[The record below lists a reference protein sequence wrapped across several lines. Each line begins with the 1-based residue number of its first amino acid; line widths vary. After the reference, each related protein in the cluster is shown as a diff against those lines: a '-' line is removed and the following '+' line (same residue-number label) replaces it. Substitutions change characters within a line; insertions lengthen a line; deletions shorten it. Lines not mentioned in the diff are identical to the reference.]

1 MPGERYDREL
11 ISGIEIPRKAV
22 RTGEVIQLGTL
33 HSQGASLR
41 NGIGIELASASWMI
55 VEAAAAL
62 LAGAMA
68 HSVALIA
75 FGADSI
81 IELVAGAALLWRL
94 YVEAS
99 GAGMERVER
108 AEKRASWIVGIGLLL
123 LALYIVVASIR
134 SLLAREGPEAA
145 PLGIGIT
152 AASSILMPLLAAGK
166 KRIGKSI
173 GSRAL
178 ESDGSCSMVCAY
190 MSWIVLG
197 GVLLTALL
205 GWWWID
211 AAAALGL
218 VYFVVHEGWEAI
230 EDARDEGGR
239 EKRDKDST
247 A

>member
-1 MPGERYDREL
+1 MDTMDRKNAL
-11 ISGIEIPRKAV
+11 
-22 RTGEVIQLGTL
+22 
-33 HSQGASLR
+33 LR
-41 NGIGIELASASWMI
+41 SGIGIEWVSTSWMI

-68 HSVALIA
+68 RSVALIA
-75 FGADSI
+75 YGADSI
-81 IELVAGAALLWRL
+81 IELVAGAALLRRL
-94 YVEAS
+94 YVEAN
-99 GAGMERVER
+99 GAGIERVER
-108 AEKRASWIVGIGLLL
+108 AEKRASRIVGIGLLL

-166 KRIGKSI
+166 KRIGRRI

-197 GVLLTALL
+197 GVVFTAFL

-211 AAAALGL
+211 AVAALGL
-218 VYFVVHEGWEAI
+218 VYFVAREGLEAI
-230 EDARDEGGR
+230 RDARG
-239 EKRDKDST
+239 
-247 A
+247 

>member
-1 MPGERYDREL
+1 MDTMDRKNAL
-11 ISGIEIPRKAV
+11 
-22 RTGEVIQLGTL
+22 
-33 HSQGASLR
+33 LR
-41 NGIGIELASASWMI
+41 SGIGIEWVSTSWMI

-68 HSVALIA
+68 RSVALIA
-75 FGADSI
+75 YGADSI
-81 IELVAGAALLWRL
+81 IELVAGAALLRRL
-94 YVEAS
+94 YVEAN
-99 GAGMERVER
+99 GAGIERVER
-108 AEKRASWIVGIGLLL
+108 AEKRASRIVGISLLL

-166 KRIGKSI
+166 KRIGRRI

-197 GVLLTALL
+197 GVVFTAFL

-211 AAAALGL
+211 AVAALGL
-218 VYFVVHEGWEAI
+218 VYFVAREGLEAI
-230 EDARDEGGR
+230 RDARG
-239 EKRDKDST
+239 
-247 A
+247 

>member
-1 MPGERYDREL
+1 MDTMDGR
-11 ISGIEIPRKAV
+11 
-22 RTGEVIQLGTL
+22 
-33 HSQGASLR
+33 GASVR
-41 NGIGIELASASWMI
+41 SGIGIEWASMSWMV

-75 FGADSI
+75 YGADSI
-81 IELVAGAALLWRL
+81 IELVAGAALLRRL

-99 GAGMERVER
+99 GAGIERVER

-123 LALYIVVASIR
+123 LALYIVVSSIR
-134 SLLAREGPEAA
+134 SLVAREGPEAA

-152 AASSILMPLLAAGK
+152 AASSILMPFLAAGK
-166 KRIGKSI
+166 KRIGRRI

-197 GVLLTALL
+197 GVAFTALL

-211 AAAALGL
+211 AVAALGL
-218 VYFVVHEGWEAI
+218 VYFVVHESREAI
-230 EDARDEGGR
+230 EDARDGR
-239 EKRDKDST
+239 R
-247 A
+247 